1 MDYKLSKEQLGQIEE
16 MNEIW
21 LKDYKKLNPN
31 DMITTG
37 YAIATK
43 INEYWYVIKDNITEK
58 YIKNYIE
65 ITERDETIETE
76 ANNEII

>member
-31 DMITTG
+31 DMITT
-37 YAIATK
+37 
-43 INEYWYVIKDNITEK
+43 
-58 YIKNYIE
+58 
-65 ITERDETIETE
+65 
-76 ANNEII
+76 